1 MCVSDALGEDE
12 CQHVY
17 STVIKKKKK
26 KVTDEPNYENTNI
39 TGQGSGFYDVATR
52 IGGDNDSF

>member
-1 MCVSDALGEDE
+1 MSDALGDEE

-17 STVIKKKKK
+17 STVIKKKKN

-39 TGQGSGFYDVATR
+39 TGQGRGFYDVATR